1 MNRFAR
7 KRLDF
12 VHRNVIALQPFGV
25 KMMFVSIA
33 LSLMSTAYAED
44 VIAEPKPFG
53 LLHMWT
59 TVYDMDENEV
69 ADPAGYGDPED
80 DIGFKLRRTRAG
92 IAGYNKQTRY
102 RVSVGMSSPFDATL
116 NRGSERIDLVDAY
129 FSWKA
134 VQGLWVTGG
143 VQKVPVSRE
152 QIMSS
157 SNLVLAERAT
167 SSVWLV
173 PNREVGLLGD
183 YTLDMKSSKI
193 NVQAG
198 VFNGNGSLLGD
209 DNSGK
214 MFAGRIE
221 YTLGDGAYRTHGV
234 TDSPVIGIAV
244 DGFLNQDIATQD
256 LGYGADIIARV
267 AGLSVLGEVR
277 MRTLSPSNTT
287 IDAPAVLSET
297 QQMGYLAQVGYSIGS
312 LEPAIRYSSF
322 DDNMELVNAGDGKE
336 ISAGMTWHNKTDSVR
351 IGGSYVLRLEDDS
364 YVVSNDTAR
373 LWMMLRY
380 K

>member
-1 MNRFAR
+1 
-7 KRLDF
+7 
-12 VHRNVIALQPFGV
+12 
-25 KMMFVSIA
+25 MFVSIA
-33 LSLMSTAYAED
+33 LSLMNYAYADD
-44 VIAEPKPFG
+44 VVADPQPFG

-92 IAGYNKQTRY
+92 ISGSNDQTRY
-102 RVSVGMSSPFDATL
+102 HVSVGMSSPFDATL

-134 VQGLWVTGG
+134 VQGLWLTGG

-157 SNLVLAERAT
+157 SDLVLAERAAA
-167 SSVWLV
+167 SVWMV

-183 YTLDMKSSKI
+183 YTVDMKSSKL

-198 VFNGNGSLLGD
+198 IFNGNGSLLGD

-214 MFAGRIE
+214 MLAGRIE
-221 YTLGDGAYRTHGV
+221 YTMGEGAYNTFGV
-234 TDSPVIGIAV
+234 TDGLVMGVAL
-244 DGFLNQDIATQD
+244 DGYLNQEIATQD
-256 LGYGADIIARV
+256 LGYGADVIIRA
-267 AGLSVLGEVR
+267 AGLSVLGEFR
-277 MRTLSPSNTT
+277 MRTLSPTNTT
-287 IDAPAVLSET
+287 VDVPAVLSET
-297 QQMGYLAQVGYSIGS
+297 QQMGYLAQVGYSVGQF
-312 LEPAIRYSSF
+312 EPAVRYSSF
-322 DDNMELVNAGDGKE
+322 DDNTDLVNTGDGRE
-336 ISAGMTWHNKTDSVR
+336 VSAGVTWHNKTDSVR
-351 IGGSYVLRLEDDS
+351 IGGSYVLRLEDDA

>member
-1 MNRFAR
+1 VNF
-7 KRLDF
+7 
-12 VHRNVIALQPFGV
+12 IGEE
-25 KMMFVSIA
+25 KMMMFGLLGFSLVQSA
-33 LSLMSTAYAED
+33 LAED
-44 VIAEPKPFG
+44 AIADPKPFG

-80 DIGFKLRRTRAG
+80 DVGFKLRRARFG
-92 IAGYNKQTRY
+92 IGGKNELTRY

-116 NRGSERIDLVDAY
+116 NRGSEDIDLVDAY

-134 VQGLWVTGG
+134 MEGLWVSAG

-157 SNLVLAERAT
+157 SNLVLSERAVA
-167 SSVWLV
+167 SVWMV

-183 YTLDMKSSKI
+183 YTLGMGTSNI
-193 NVQAG
+193 NIQAG

-214 MFAGRIE
+214 LYAGRVE
-221 YTLGDGAYRTHGV
+221 YTLGKGVYRTFGK
-234 TDSPVIGIAV
+234 TDKPVIGIAV
-244 DGFLNQDIATQD
+244 DGYLNQDIATQE
-256 LGYGADIIARV
+256 LGYGADIIVRASGV
-267 AGLSVLGEVR
+267 SVLGEFR
-277 MRTLSPSNTT
+277 MRSLTPTNTD
-287 IDAPAVLSET
+287 IDSPAVLSET
-297 QQMGYLAQVGYSIGS
+297 QQIGYLAQLGYSIGQF
-312 LEPAIRYSSF
+312 EPALRYSYF
-322 DDNMELVNAGDGKE
+322 DDNVDLVNAGDGKE
-336 ISAGMTWHNKTDSVR
+336 LSAGVTWHNKTDSVR
-351 IGGSYVLRLEDDS
+351 IGSSYVLRLEDDS
-364 YVVSNDTAR
+364 YAVANDTVR

>member
-1 MNRFAR
+1 
-7 KRLDF
+7 
-12 VHRNVIALQPFGV
+12 
-25 KMMFVSIA
+25 MFLTIA
-33 LSLMSTAYAED
+33 LSIMNSALADD
-44 VIAEPKPFG
+44 VIADPQPFG

-92 IAGYNKQTRY
+92 ISGVNDQTRY

-134 VQGLWVTGG
+134 LNGLWVTGG

-157 SNLVLAERAT
+157 SDLVLAERAAA
-167 SSVWLV
+167 SVWMV

-183 YTLDMKSSKI
+183 YTVDMKSSKL

-209 DNSGK
+209 DNAGK
-214 MFAGRIE
+214 MLAGRVE
-221 YTLGDGAYRTHGV
+221 YTMGEGAYNTFGATDGLVLGV
-234 TDSPVIGIAV
+234 AV
-244 DGFLNQDIATQD
+244 DGYLNQDIATQD
-256 LGYGADIIARV
+256 LGYGADVIVRA
-267 AGLSVLGEVR
+267 AGLSVLGEFR
-277 MRTLSPSNTT
+277 MRTLSPTDTT
-287 IDAPAVLSET
+287 VDVPAVLSET
-297 QQMGYLAQVGYSIGS
+297 QQMGYLAQVGYSVGQF
-312 LEPAIRYSSF
+312 EPTVRYSSF
-322 DDNMELVNAGDGKE
+322 DDNMDLVNAGDGRE
-336 ISAGMTWHNKTDSVR
+336 VSAGVTWHNKTDSVR
-351 IGGSYVLRLEDDS
+351 IGGSYVLRLEDDA

>member
-1 MNRFAR
+1 
-7 KRLDF
+7 
-12 VHRNVIALQPFGV
+12 
-25 KMMFVSIA
+25 MFVSIA
-33 LSLMSTAYAED
+33 LSLMSSAYAED

-92 IAGYNKQTRY
+92 IAGYNEQTRY

-183 YTLDMKSSKI
+183 YTLDMKSSNI

-256 LGYGADIIARV
+256 VGYGADIIARI

-277 MRTLSPSNTT
+277 MRTLSPTNTT
-287 IDAPAVLSET
+287 IDSPAVLSET

-322 DDNMELVNAGDGKE
+322 DDNTELVNAGDGKE